1 MLFVK
6 RPLPSASDPRLEIY
20 FDGWQKVHNDPTRT
34 GQPVR
39 GVAIARTDGFIVAEA
54 AYTGG
59 ELTTKPLV
67 FEGKRLQL
75 NADTSA
81 GGIVQVEIQ
90 DESGRPLEGFRAA
103 DADEIN
109 GNYLRVAASWRSRSD
124 VSSLAG
130 QPVRLRFVM
139 RDARLYSFQFVR

>member
-1 MLFVK
+1 M
-6 RPLPSASDPRLEIY
+6 
-20 FDGWQKVHNDPTRT
+20 
-34 GQPVR
+34 
-39 GVAIARTDGFIVAEA
+39 
-54 AYTGG
+54 
-59 ELTTKPLV
+59 
-67 FEGKRLQL
+67 
-75 NADTSA
+75 
-81 GGIVQVEIQ
+81 EIQ

-109 GNYLRVAASWRSRSD
+109 GNYLRVAASWRGRPD

>member
-1 MLFVK
+1 M
-6 RPLPSASDPRLEIY
+6 
-20 FDGWQKVHNDPTRT
+20 
-34 GQPVR
+34 R
-39 GVAIARTDGFIVAEA
+39 GVAVTRTDGFIVAEA

-67 FEGKRLQL
+67 FDGNTLQL
-75 NADTSA
+75 NTDTSA

-90 DESGRPLEGFRAA
+90 DESGRPLEGYKAA

-109 GNYLRVAASWRSRSD
+109 GNYLKVAASWNGRSD

-130 QPVRLRFVM
+130 QPVRLRFLM
-139 RDARLYSFQFVR
+139 RDARLYSFQFTP

>member
-6 RPLPSASDPRLEIY
+6 RPLPSASDPQLEIY

-39 GVAIARTDGFIVAEA
+39 GVAVTRTDGFIVAEA

-59 ELTTKPLV
+59 EMTTKPLV
-67 FEGKRLQL
+67 FEGNSLQL
-75 NADTSA
+75 NADTGA

-90 DESGRPLEGFRAA
+90 DQSGRPLEGFTAA

-109 GNYLRVAASWRSRSD
+109 GNYLKIAASWE
-124 VSSLAG
+124 AA
-130 QPVRLRFVM
+130 PT
-139 RDARLYSFQFVR
+139 

>member
-1 MLFVK
+1 MEV
-6 RPLPSASDPRLEIY
+6 Y

-39 GVAIARTDGFIVAEA
+39 GVAVARSDGFIFAEA

-67 FEGKRLQL
+67 FEGNELLL
-75 NADTSA
+75 NADTGA
-81 GGIVQVEIQ
+81 GGIVRVEIQ
-90 DESGRPLEGFRAA
+90 DESGRPLESFTAD

-109 GNYLRVAASWRSRSD
+109 GNYPRVAASWNGRSE
-124 VSSLAG
+124 VSGLAG

-139 RDARLYSFQFVR
+139 RDARLYSFQFVRRLSSRR

>member
-1 MLFVK
+1 M
-6 RPLPSASDPRLEIY
+6 
-20 FDGWQKVHNDPTRT
+20 
-34 GQPVR
+34 R
-39 GVAIARTDGFIVAEA
+39 GVAVARTDGFIVAEA

-67 FEGKRLQL
+67 FEGTTLQL
-75 NADTSA
+75 NVDTGA

-90 DESGRPLEGFRAA
+90 DQSGRPLDGFTAA

-109 GNYLRVAASWRSRSD
+109 GNYLRVAASWRGRSD
-124 VSSLAG
+124 VSALAG
-130 QPVRLRFVM
+130 QPVRLRFIM